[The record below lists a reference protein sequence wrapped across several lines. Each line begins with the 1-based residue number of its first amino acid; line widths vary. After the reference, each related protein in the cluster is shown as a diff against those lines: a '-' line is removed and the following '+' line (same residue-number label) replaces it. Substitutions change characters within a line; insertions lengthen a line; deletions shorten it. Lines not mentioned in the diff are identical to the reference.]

1 MAEIVRMPK
10 LSNTMTEGIV
20 AEWHKN
26 IGDQIEI
33 GDLLAEIETDKATM
47 EFEAFQDGV
56 LLHTG
61 VEKGQ
66 AAPVGSILAI
76 LGAKGEDI
84 TSIIEYERKVD
95 LHAKKVLEDFQN
107 SKRIEKST
115 TLSQNEALKSHNP
128 ILINSNDLDEA
139 EFEYSSD
146 IELNEKKSILKNKWT
161 YIILGIVV
169 LSLLFVLFFD
179 EITNFIITAISFI
192 AVLILAW
199 VALHI
204 LGLLL
209 RLAGGIGIIF
219 GVITLFTSGFNESLP
234 IFGWSILFII
244 VGSIINSITGG
255 DYD

>member
-1 MAEIVRMPK
+1 MDWLYKTVHR
-10 LSNTMTEGIV
+10 
-20 AEWHKN
+20 
-26 IGDQIEI
+26 
-33 GDLLAEIETDKATM
+33 
-47 EFEAFQDGV
+47 
-56 LLHTG
+56 
-61 VEKGQ
+61 
-66 AAPVGSILAI
+66 
-76 LGAKGEDI
+76 
-84 TSIIEYERKVD
+84 R
-95 LHAKKVLEDFQN
+95 
-107 SKRIEKST
+107 
-115 TLSQNEALKSHNP
+115 
-128 ILINSNDLDEA
+128 
-139 EFEYSSD
+139 
-146 IELNEKKSILKNKWT
+146 KNKWT